1 MIFTLI
7 SAAIVLGLLVIVHEL
22 GHFTV
27 AKAVGIK
34 VQEFSVGMGP
44 KIFQKRK
51 GETDYSL
58 RGVPIGGYVKMEGED
73 ESSED
78 ERSFSNK
85 PILSR
90 IAVLI
95 AGSFMNFLLAII
107 ILTGIF
113 YTIGVVTTD
122 IAGVSDDAP
131 AYEAGIE
138 AGDKIIAIDGET
150 ARTPSAVQN
159 YINLSEEDQIQVTV
173 ERGEETLEKTVGVR
187 VDEELNRRI
196 IGVEFDVEQSLGAAV
211 AGSFRE
217 TRTIVVEIF
226 NFFTRIFTG
235 EADVSQEV
243 AGPVGIVSLV
253 GDATRAGFINVAL
266 LTAFISINLGIMN
279 LLPIPALDGSRI
291 LFLLLEAVRG
301 KPIDPEK
308 EGMVHLV
315 GFGLLIFIMLMVTY
329 QDILRLF

>member
-44 KIFQKRK
+44 KIFQVKK

-73 ESSED
+73 EASDD

-85 PILSR
+85 PVISR
-90 IAVLI
+90 IAVLV

-107 ILTGIF
+107 VLTGIF
-113 YTIGVVTTD
+113 YAVGVVTTE
-122 IAGVSDDAP
+122 IAEVPDGTP

-138 AGDKIIAIDGET
+138 AGDKIIAIDGES

-159 YINLSEEDQIQVTV
+159 YINLSEDETVEVTV
-173 ERGEETLEKTVGVR
+173 ERGDETLERTVSTME
-187 VDEELNRRI
+187 DDQIDRRI
-196 IGVEFDVEQSLGAAV
+196 IGVQFDVEQSLGSAIS
-211 AGSFRE
+211 GSFRE

-226 NFFTRIFTG
+226 NFFGRIFSG
-235 EADVSQEV
+235 EADVSEEV

-253 GDATRAGFINVAL
+253 GDATRAGFLNVAL

-291 LFLLLEAVRG
+291 MFLLLEAVRG

-315 GFGLLIFIMLMVTY
+315 GFALLIFIMLLVTY

>member
-7 SAAIVLGLLVIVHEL
+7 SAAVVLGLLVIVHEL
-22 GHFTV
+22 GHFAV

-44 KIFQKRK
+44 KIFQVKK

-73 ESSED
+73 ESSDD
-78 ERSFSNK
+78 EGSFSNK

-107 ILTGIF
+107 VLSGIF
-113 YTIGVVTTD
+113 FAIGVVTTN
-122 IAGVSDDAP
+122 IAAVEEGAP

-138 AGDKIIAIDGET
+138 AGDRIIAIDGER
-150 ARTPSAVQN
+150 ARTASAVQN
-159 YINLSEEDQIQVTV
+159 YINLSEEEQVQVTL
-173 ERGEETLEKTVGVR
+173 EREGETIERTVGTAI
-187 VDEELNRRI
+187 DEEYNRRV
-196 IGVEFDVEQSLGAAV
+196 IGVQFDVEQSLGAAV

-226 NFFTRIFTG
+226 NFFGRIFSG
-235 EADVSQEV
+235 EANVSEEV

-315 GFGLLIFIMLMVTY
+315 GFGILIFLMLMVTY

>member
-1 MIFTLI
+1 VIFTLI
-7 SAAIVLGLLVIVHEL
+7 SAAVVLGLLVIVHEL
-22 GHFTV
+22 GHFAV

-44 KIFQKRK
+44 KIFQVKK

-73 ESSED
+73 ESSDD
-78 ERSFSNK
+78 EGSFSNK
-85 PILSR
+85 PVISR
-90 IAVLI
+90 IAVLF

-107 ILTGIF
+107 LLTGIF

-122 IAGVSDDAP
+122 IAGVGEGSP
-131 AYEAGIE
+131 AFEAGIE
-138 AGDKIIAIDGET
+138 AGDKIVAIDGEM

-159 YINLSEEDQIQVTV
+159 YINLSDDNQVLVTI
-173 ERGEETLEKTVGVR
+173 ERGEETLEKTVGTME
-187 VDEELNRRI
+187 DEELSRRV
-196 IGVEFDVEQSLGAAV
+196 IGVQFDVEQSFGGAV

-217 TRTIVVEIF
+217 VRTITVEIF
-226 NFFTRIFTG
+226 NFFGRIFTG
-235 EADVSQEV
+235 EADVSEEV

-315 GFGLLIFIMLMVTY
+315 GFGLLIFLMLMVTY

>member
-7 SAAIVLGLLVIVHEL
+7 SAAVVLGLLVVVHEL
-22 GHFTV
+22 GHFAV

-44 KIFQKRK
+44 KIFQVKK

-85 PILSR
+85 PVISR
-90 IAVLI
+90 IAVLF
-95 AGSFMNFLLAII
+95 AGSFMNFLLAIVV
-107 ILTGIF
+107 LTGIF

-122 IAGVSDDAP
+122 IAGVGEDSP
-131 AYEAGIE
+131 ALEAGIE
-138 AGDKIIAIDGET
+138 EGDRIIAVDGES

-159 YINLSEEDQIQVTV
+159 YINLSEEDQVRLTL
-173 ERGEETLEKTVGVR
+173 ERGEETVEKTVGVIQ
-187 VDEELNRRI
+187 DEEMGRRV
-196 IGVEFDVEQSLGAAV
+196 IGVQFDVEQSLGAAV

-217 TRTIVVEIF
+217 TRTITVEIF
-226 NFFTRIFTG
+226 NFFSRIFSG

>member
-44 KIFQKRK
+44 KIFQVKK

-73 ESSED
+73 ESSDD

-90 IAVLI
+90 IAVLV

-107 ILTGIF
+107 VLTGIF
-113 YTIGVVTTD
+113 YTVGVVTTD
-122 IAGVSDDAP
+122 IAGVGEESP
-131 AYEAGIE
+131 AFEAGIE
-138 AGDKIIAIDGET
+138 AGDKIIAIDGEM

-159 YINLSEEDQIQVTV
+159 YINLSEDNEVLVTI
-173 ERGEETLEKTVGVR
+173 ERGEETLEKTVGTME
-187 VDEELNRRI
+187 DEELSRRV
-196 IGVEFDVEQSLGAAV
+196 IGVQFDVEQSLGAAV

-217 TRTIVVEIF
+217 TRTIAVEIF
-226 NFFTRIFTG
+226 NFFGRIFTG
-235 EADVSQEV
+235 EANVSEEV

-315 GFGLLIFIMLMVTY
+315 GFGLLIFLMLLVTY

>member
-44 KIFQKRK
+44 KIFQVKK

-73 ESSED
+73 ESSDD

-90 IAVLI
+90 IAVLV

-107 ILTGIF
+107 VLTGIF
-113 YTIGVVTTD
+113 YTVGVVTTD
-122 IAGVSDDAP
+122 IAGVGEESP
-131 AYEAGIE
+131 AFEAGIE
-138 AGDKIIAIDGET
+138 AGDKIIAIDGEM

-159 YINLSEEDQIQVTV
+159 YINLSEDNEVLVTI
-173 ERGEETLEKTVGVR
+173 ERGEETLEKTVGTME
-187 VDEELNRRI
+187 DEELSRRV
-196 IGVEFDVEQSLGAAV
+196 IGVQFDVEQSLGGAV

-217 TRTIVVEIF
+217 TRTIAVEIF
-226 NFFTRIFTG
+226 NFFGRIFTG
-235 EADVSQEV
+235 EANVSEEV

-315 GFGLLIFIMLMVTY
+315 GFGLLIFLMLLVTY

>member
-1 MIFTLI
+1 VIFTLI

-44 KIFQKRK
+44 KIFQVKK

-73 ESSED
+73 ESSDD

-90 IAVLI
+90 IAVLV

-107 ILTGIF
+107 VLTGIF
-113 YTIGVVTTD
+113 YTVGVVTTD
-122 IAGVSDDAP
+122 IAGVGEESP
-131 AYEAGIE
+131 AFEAGIE
-138 AGDKIIAIDGET
+138 AGDKIIAIDGEM

-159 YINLSEEDQIQVTV
+159 YINLSEDNEVLVTI
-173 ERGEETLEKTVGVR
+173 ERGEETLEKTVGTME
-187 VDEELNRRI
+187 DEELSRRV
-196 IGVEFDVEQSLGAAV
+196 IGVQFDVEQSLGAAV

-217 TRTIVVEIF
+217 TRTIAVEIF
-226 NFFTRIFTG
+226 NFFGRIFTG
-235 EADVSQEV
+235 EANVSEEV

-315 GFGLLIFIMLMVTY
+315 GFGLLIFLMLLVTY

>member
-7 SAAIVLGLLVIVHEL
+7 SAAVVLGLLVIVHEL
-22 GHFTV
+22 GHFAV

-44 KIFQKRK
+44 KIFQVKK

-73 ESSED
+73 ESSDD
-78 ERSFSNK
+78 EGSFSNK
-85 PILSR
+85 PVISR
-90 IAVLI
+90 IAVLF

-107 ILTGIF
+107 LLTGIF

-122 IAGVSDDAP
+122 IAGVGEGSP
-131 AYEAGIE
+131 AFEAGIE
-138 AGDKIIAIDGET
+138 AGDKIVAIDGEM

-159 YINLSEEDQIQVTV
+159 YINLSDDNQVLVTI
-173 ERGEETLEKTVGVR
+173 ERGEETLEKTVGTME
-187 VDEELNRRI
+187 DEELSRKV
-196 IGVEFDVEQSLGAAV
+196 IGVQFDVEQSFGGAV

-217 TRTIVVEIF
+217 VRTITVEIF
-226 NFFTRIFTG
+226 NFFGRIFTG

-315 GFGLLIFIMLMVTY
+315 GFGLLIFLMLMVTY